1 MTIQEILNRVLEYHP
16 NLGDDYDGC
25 DEIKQGDSSQEC
37 TGIVSALVPTVDVIR
52 KTIELKANL
61 LYVHEPTSYLTPD
74 WPEWK
79 ADYEC
84 DVYNKKLKLIKENKI
99 VIVRDHDH
107 MHAHNPDSIFT
118 GVLKY
123 LGWQKYLTE
132 EQKIPFGYV
141 ICFPEAK
148 KLKEINQELI
158 EKIGLRGLRFIG
170 NPEAKFKKV
179 AFTGH
184 LFPDAFIPQ
193 HFNKDGSWSDY
204 ATEIIREM
212 EQSGIECIIP
222 GEIIEWTVLSYIRDG
237 ISLGK
242 NLACIN
248 PGHFNWEELG
258 AKYAK
263 DWLAELT
270 GNILPVSYV
279 PTGDMWD
286 FQIKKNLDSQI

>member
-1 MTIQEILNRVLEYHP
+1 MTIQEILNRVSEYHP
-16 NLGDDYDGC
+16 DLGEHYNGC
-25 DEIKQGDSSQEC
+25 DGIKQGDSLQEC
-37 TGIVSALVPTVDVIR
+37 TGIVSALVPTIEVIR

-61 LYVHEPTSYLTPD
+61 LYIHEPTSYLTPD

-84 DVYNKKLKLIKENKI
+84 STYNEKLKLIKENKI
-99 VIVRDHDH
+99 VVVRDHDH

-123 LGWQKYLTE
+123 LGWDKYLAG

-141 ICFPEAK
+141 ICFPEGR
-148 KLKEINQELI
+148 KLRDINQELI
-158 EKIGLRGLRFIG
+158 EKIGMRGLRFIG
-170 NPEAKFKKV
+170 NEEAEFRKI

-193 HFNKDGSWSDY
+193 HFNEDGSWSDY
-204 ATEIIREM
+204 STEIIREM
-212 EQSGIECIIP
+212 EKDGIECIIP
-222 GEIIEWTVLSYIRDG
+222 GEIVEWTVLSYIRDG

-242 NLACIN
+242 KLACIN

-263 DWLAELT
+263 DWMTELT
-270 GNILPVSYV
+270 ENNVPVFYV
-279 PTGDMWD
+279 PTGDIWNY
-286 FQIKKNLDSQI
+286 QIKKNSEGQI